1 MIRFAVIT
9 DVQYGNLDDLGAR
22 TYRESISKFL
32 RAAGEIA
39 TEEVL
44 FTLQLGDASQSDWEN
59 HLAIKELFDIA
70 EKAGIKWKH
79 VLGNH
84 DFLVDNEK
92 KPDLYADFGLEKP
105 GYYDFVVN
113 DPEDDSNVWRFVVLN
128 GNEISTYASETPEER
143 EKAEKERSH
152 WKLAN
157 GNLPADWNGSVSPRQ
172 LQWLESR
179 LKLATKQKEKTLVCS
194 HFPLFANSKT
204 LDSDRTRLA
213 SLLDVGIYYFNL
225 GVSTW
230 NGKQILDILD
240 KYPCVKGYLAGH
252 LHEGSYGVR
261 KKVAHITF
269 KGIVE
274 TVPNAFAFVKLSSNS
289 IIVEGKEAQP
299 SYEFRFK

>member
-1 MIRFAVIT
+1 MIRFAVIA
-9 DVQYGNLDDLGAR
+9 DVQYGNLDILGAR
-22 TYRESISKFL
+22 NYRESIPKFL
-32 RAAGEIA
+32 RAVGEIA
-39 TEEVL
+39 SEQAL

-59 HLAIKELFDIA
+59 HLAMKELFDVA
-70 EKAGIKWKH
+70 EKAGISWKH

-84 DFLVDNEK
+84 DFLVADEK
-92 KPDLYADFGLEKP
+92 KRDLYPDLSLEKP

-128 GNEISTYASETPEER
+128 GNEISSYAAETTAER
-143 EKAEKERSH
+143 EKAKEERNR
-152 WKLAN
+152 WKLAD
-157 GNLPADWNGSVSPRQ
+157 GNLPADWNGSVSQQQ

-179 LKLATKQKEKTLVCS
+179 LKLAAKQKEKALVCS
-194 HFPLFANSKT
+194 HFPLFANSKS

-261 KKVAHITF
+261 KNVAHITF

-274 TVPNAFAFVKLSSNS
+274 TIPNAFAFVKLTSNS

-299 SYEFRFK
+299 SYEFHFK

>member
-1 MIRFAVIT
+1 MIRFAVIA
-9 DVQYGNLDDLGAR
+9 DVQYGNLDILGAR
-22 TYRESISKFL
+22 NYRESIPKFL
-32 RAAGEIA
+32 RAVGEIA
-39 TEEVL
+39 SEQAL

-59 HLAIKELFDIA
+59 HLAMKELFDVA
-70 EKAGIKWKH
+70 EKAGISWKH

-84 DFLVDNEK
+84 DFLVADEK
-92 KPDLYADFGLEKP
+92 KRDLYTDLSLEKP

-128 GNEISTYASETPEER
+128 GNEISSYAAETTAER
-143 EKAEKERSH
+143 EKAKEERNR
-152 WKLAN
+152 WKLAD
-157 GNLPADWNGSVSPRQ
+157 GNLPADWNGSVSQQQ

-179 LKLATKQKEKTLVCS
+179 LKLAAKQKEKALVCS
-194 HFPLFANSKT
+194 HFPLFANSKS

-261 KKVAHITF
+261 KNVAHITF

-274 TVPNAFAFVKLSSNS
+274 TIPNAFAFVKLTSNS

-299 SYEFRFK
+299 SYEFHFK

>member
-113 DPEDDSNVWRFVVLN
+113 DPEDELQTHT
-128 GNEISTYASETPEER
+128 TY
-143 EKAEKERSH
+143 SH
-152 WKLAN
+152 
-157 GNLPADWNGSVSPRQ
+157 GTGSVEDNVREA
-172 LQWLESR
+172 LN
-179 LKLATKQKEKTLVCS
+179 KGMG
-194 HFPLFANSKT
+194 FI
-204 LDSDRTRLA
+204 DISD
-213 SLLDVGIYYFNL
+213 
-225 GVSTW
+225 
-230 NGKQILDILD
+230 
-240 KYPCVKGYLAGH
+240 H
-252 LHEGSYGVR
+252 
-261 KKVAHITF
+261 
-269 KGIVE
+269 
-274 TVPNAFAFVKLSSNS
+274 
-289 IIVEGKEAQP
+289 
-299 SYEFRFK
+299 